1 MSAKVID
8 LNEYRQRR
16 RVWDR
21 KLPPLHPQ
29 PYAGGPRNRALSLL
43 DRLPN
48 PNEAA

>member
-1 MSAKVID
+1 MSKVID
-8 LNEYRQRR
+8 LNEYRHRR

-21 KLPPLHPQ
+21 TLPPPQSQ
-29 PYAGGPRNRALSLL
+29 PYTGGPRNQVLSLL